1 MRVKSFDV
9 LVINKIPNMTS
20 AGCATQLVDESQVK
34 RRKG

>member
-1 MRVKSFDV
+1 MRVTSFDV

-20 AGCATQLVDESQVK
+20 GGCATQMLDESQVK

>member
-1 MRVKSFDV
+1 MQNKPLDV
-9 LVINKIPNMTS
+9 LVINKIPNMTL